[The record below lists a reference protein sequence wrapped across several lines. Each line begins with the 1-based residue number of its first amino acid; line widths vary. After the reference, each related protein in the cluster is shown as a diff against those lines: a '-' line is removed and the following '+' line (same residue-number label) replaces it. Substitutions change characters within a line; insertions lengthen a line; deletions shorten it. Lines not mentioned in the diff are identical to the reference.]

1 MNATPALTDL
11 ARVLVDL
18 APVLVAFGVG
28 TVIGLLIA
36 WGLTRMRNARRM
48 AETQRASAA
57 EIAALESRLEERTQ
71 RGAQLDHE
79 LRERAQDAERLRAEI
94 TALREGHAHVA
105 ARAEAEQRAATEKI
119 ALLEQAES
127 RLRESFQVLS
137 AEALRANNQSFIEV
151 AKASLGEFQ
160 RGAATELEHRE
171 QAIGALVRPLRDAL
185 EKVDA
190 KLQDVEK
197 ARVGSYE
204 SLTQQVRSLA
214 LTQQQLETETANLVK
229 ALRMPAVRG
238 RWGEIQLRRVVE
250 LAGML
255 AHCDFYEQEGVATED
270 GRLRP
275 DLIVRLPGAKQVV
288 VDAKV
293 PLAAY
298 LDAVEATDDELAQV
312 RLKQHAQQVRDH
324 MTRLGSKA
332 YWSQI
337 GASPEFV
344 VMFLPGETLFDAA
357 LRQDPSL
364 IEFGVDQKV
373 IPASPTTL
381 IALLRA
387 VAYGWNQ
394 EALAENAVQ
403 ISELGR
409 ALYDRIRVLAEHFD
423 DLRRGLERT
432 VDAYNRA
439 VGSLESRVLV
449 AARRLKELGAGAS
462 EEIAAPEPI
471 DRVPRAPDTGEV
483 ELFSENRPQAPAA
496 TTDGETGEDPVSG
509 AEPVRRT
516 A

>member
-1 MNATPALTDL
+1 MNATPALIEL
-11 ARVLVDL
+11 EAVLINF
-18 APVLVAFGVG
+18 APILIALGVG
-28 TVIGLLIA
+28 AVIGLLVGWLLSHLHHGRRRAEERATSATEIA
-36 WGLTRMRNARRM
+36 ALGSRLDER
-48 AETQRASAA
+48 TQRVAQLEGELGERRHAAEGLRA
-57 EIAALESRLEERTQ
+57 EIAAVREEHAGMTVRFESERRAAAEKT
-71 RGAQLDHE
+71 ALLHE
-79 LRERAQDAERLRAEI
+79 AEAKLRE
-94 TALREGHAHVA
+94 TF
-105 ARAEAEQRAATEKI
+105 
-119 ALLEQAES
+119 QA
-127 RLRESFQVLS
+127 LS
-137 AEALRANNQSFIEV
+137 AEALRTNNQSFLEV
-151 AKASLGEFQ
+151 ARASFGELQ
-160 RGAATELEHRE
+160 RGAATDLERRE
-171 QAIGALVRPLRDAL
+171 HAIGELVKPLRDAL
-185 EKVDA
+185 DKVDA

-197 ARVGSYE
+197 SRIASYE
-204 SLTQQVRSLA
+204 ALTQQVKSLA
-214 LTQQQLETETANLVK
+214 VTQQQLQSETANLVK

-238 RWGEIQLRRVVE
+238 RWGEIQLKRVVE

-255 AHCDFYEQEGVATED
+255 AHCDFFEQEIVTTED

-275 DLIVRLPGAKQVV
+275 DLIVRLPGGKNIV

-293 PLAAY
+293 PLSAY
-298 LDAVEATDDELAQV
+298 LDAVEATDDELARV
-312 RLKQHAQQVRDH
+312 RLRDHAQQVRDH
-324 MTRLGSKA
+324 MTKLGSKS

-337 GASPEFV
+337 GPSPEFV

-394 EALAENAVQ
+394 EKLAENAMQ

-449 AARRLKELGAGAS
+449 AARRLKELGAGS
-462 EEIAAPEPI
+462 DEEIAPPEVI
-471 DRVPRAPDTGEV
+471 DRTPRIPDTGEV
-483 ELFSENRPQAPAA
+483 DLFPESRPVPAPAPA
-496 TTDGETGEDPVSG
+496 DDDTGNDTLVG
-509 AEPVRRT
+509 TEPVRRT